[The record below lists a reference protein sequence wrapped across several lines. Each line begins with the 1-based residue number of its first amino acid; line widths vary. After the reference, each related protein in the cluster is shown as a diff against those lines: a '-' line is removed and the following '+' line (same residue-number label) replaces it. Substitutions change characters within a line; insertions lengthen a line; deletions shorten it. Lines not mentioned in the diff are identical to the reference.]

1 MEKTKIS
8 HGISDFASNNWTGQV
23 YEATAQEFPWRC
35 HGIRW
40 LHGDKSLQW
49 GVQQSAFH
57 CESFNFLWQ
66 WKPWCH
72 FWCLQD
78 VCRNLKVY
86 GRVEDFLFLPVF
98 GWVTPAANRKML
110 VVAGTCASLVFHRA
124 DMVLVGCRRPEFD
137 LRTAQTHATTLLGFL
152 L

>member
-1 MEKTKIS
+1 MIS
-8 HGISDFASNNWTGQV
+8 HGISDFGSNNWTGQV
-23 YEATAQEFPWRC
+23 YEATAQEFPWRNATAFGDC
-35 HGIRW
+35 MVTKVCSEAFNKAPFTASLLTSCDSENHGAT
-40 LHGDKSLQW
+40 S
-49 GVQQSAFH
+49 
-57 CESFNFLWQ
+57 
-66 WKPWCH
+66 
-72 FWCLQD
+72 D
-78 VCRNLKVY
+78 VCKMFTGIWKSMY

-98 GWVTPAANRKML
+98 GWATPAANRKML